1 MPSSPANASPD
12 EALGAAL
19 GGAPLGLGVPSNPL
33 HYGMAA
39 LTAWI
44 RSNRPFLGFVVR
56 FLVTFFV
63 LSFLYSLYLVLVKR
77 NGDLDM
83 VTYWVSR
90 LSHETARF
98 MGVADC
104 EWSCFLDGCYVG
116 REGRMVNI
124 LEGCNGLRL
133 AIVYAAYVIGIGG
146 WTWRSLVQAFVGLFV
161 VQIFNVIRIGSLVAL
176 RDHGGDT
183 YFFFIK
189 YVFGVF
195 IYGSIVLLWIL
206 KPRIDRW
213 MGAK

>member
-1 MPSSPANASPD
+1 M
-12 EALGAAL
+12 EAL
-19 GGAPLGLGVPSNPL
+19 
-33 HYGMAA
+33 
-39 LTAWI
+39 TTWI
-44 RSNRPFLGFVVR
+44 RQNRPFLGFVVR

-90 LSHETARF
+90 LSHETARL

-146 WTWRSLVQAFVGLFV
+146 WTWRSLLQAFAGLFV
-161 VQIFNVIRIGSLVAL
+161 VQLFNVVRIGALVAL

-195 IYGSIVLLWIL
+195 IYGSIVVLWIL

>member
-33 HYGMAA
+33 LYGMEA

>member
-1 MPSSPANASPD
+1 M
-12 EALGAAL
+12 EA
-19 GGAPLGLGVPSNPL
+19 VS
-33 HYGMAA
+33 
-39 LTAWI
+39 AWI
-44 RSNRPFLGFVVR
+44 RENRAFLGFIAR
-56 FLVTFFV
+56 FLVTFLV
-63 LSFLYSLYLVLVKR
+63 LSFAYSLYLVLVKR
-77 NGDLDM
+77 SGDLDL

-90 LSHETARF
+90 LSYETARF

-133 AIVYAAYVIGIGG
+133 AIVYSAYVIGIGG
-146 WTWRSLVQAFVGLFV
+146 WSWRSMMQALVGLFA
-161 VQIFNVIRIGSLVAL
+161 VQLFNVVRIGALVAL

-206 KPRIDRW
+206 KPRMDRW
-213 MGAK
+213 MGGA